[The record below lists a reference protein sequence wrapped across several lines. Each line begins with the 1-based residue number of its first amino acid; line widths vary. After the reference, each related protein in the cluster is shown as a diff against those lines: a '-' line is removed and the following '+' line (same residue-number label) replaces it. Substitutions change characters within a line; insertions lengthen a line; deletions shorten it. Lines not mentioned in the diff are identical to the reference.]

1 MQKNDVLLARQPIYD
16 RNKTLHGYE
25 LLFRNSVQ
33 NKAEITCD
41 DVATSSV
48 LLNAFTETDFEEVT
62 NNLPAFVNFSA
73 ELLDQPPFFDPENV
87 VIEILEDV
95 DINKKVIERI
105 LQLRKEGYVIA
116 LDDYALE
123 PKYKPLLP
131 HIDIVK
137 VDLPATPPNKLQQ
150 VVSYLRQFKL
160 TLLAEKV
167 ETPEEFKLC
176 HELGFDLFQG
186 YFLARPEIIKGRK
199 METSELSVLHLI
211 AEVQNPDTDIEKL
224 VEVISRDPMLSFK
237 LLKLVN
243 SAAFRRSKEIESIKN
258 AVLVLGLNRVKGWAS
273 LLALSKLSNKPEA
286 LQETAFIRALA
297 CEKIAERLSPNL
309 RDSFYTVGLL
319 SSLDAFFNQPLETIL
334 KELPIDDTLKKALTQ
349 HEGLPGL
356 ALNTTLNFEQSKL
369 DSIDWTKL
377 ASMNLTPSDINSI
390 YYQASGLAQST

>member
-16 RNKTLHGYE
+16 RDKTLHGYE
-25 LLFRNSVQ
+25 LLFRNSAQ
-33 NKAEITCD
+33 NKAEITCN

-48 LLNAFTETDFEEVT
+48 LLNAFTETDFEAVT

-95 DINKKVIERI
+95 VINKKVIERI
-105 LQLRKEGYVIA
+105 LQLRKKGYVIA

-137 VDLPATPPNKLQQ
+137 VDLPSTPPNKLQR

-167 ETPEEFKLC
+167 ETHEEFNIC
-176 HELGFDLFQG
+176 HKLGFDLYQG
-186 YFLARPEIIKGRK
+186 YFLARPEIVKGRK
-199 METSELSVLHLI
+199 LETSELSVLQLI
-211 AEVQNPDTDIEKL
+211 AEVQSPDTDIKKL
-224 VEVISRDPMLSFK
+224 VEVIARDPLLSFK

-258 AVLVLGLNRVKGWAS
+258 AVLVLGISRVKGWAS

-286 LQETAFIRALA
+286 LQETAFIRALV

-319 SSLDAFFNQPLETIL
+319 SSLDAFFDQPLETIL
-334 KELPIDDTLKKALTQ
+334 TELPIDDTLKKALTQ
-349 HEGLPGL
+349 HEGLHGL

-369 DSIDWTKL
+369 DSIDWTQL

-390 YYQASGLAQST
+390 YYQASGLAQSA

>member
-33 NKAEITCD
+33 NKAEITCN

-73 ELLDQPPFFDPENV
+73 ELLEQPPFFDPENV

-95 DINKKVIERI
+95 DINKKIIERI
-105 LQLRKEGYVIA
+105 LQLRKKGYVIA

-186 YFLARPEIIKGRK
+186 YFLARPEIVKGRK

-369 DSIDWTKL
+369 DSIDWDKL

-390 YYQASGLAQST
+390 YYQASGLAQSA

>member
-33 NKAEITCD
+33 NKAEITCN

-73 ELLDQPPFFDPENV
+73 ELLEQPPFFDPENV

-186 YFLARPEIIKGRK
+186 YFLARPEIVKGRK

-369 DSIDWTKL
+369 DSIDWDKL

-390 YYQASGLAQST
+390 YYQASGLAQSA

>member
-33 NKAEITCD
+33 NKAEITCN

-73 ELLDQPPFFDPENV
+73 ELLEQPPFFDPENV

-105 LQLRKEGYVIA
+105 LQLRKKGYVIA

-369 DSIDWTKL
+369 DSIDWDKL

-390 YYQASGLAQST
+390 YYQASGLAQSA

>member
-16 RNKTLHGYE
+16 RNKALHGYE

-33 NKAEITCD
+33 NKAEITCN

-73 ELLDQPPFFDPENV
+73 ELLEQPPFFDPENV

-105 LQLRKEGYVIA
+105 LQLRKKGYVIA

-186 YFLARPEIIKGRK
+186 YFLARPEIVKGRK

-369 DSIDWTKL
+369 DSIDWDKL

-390 YYQASGLAQST
+390 YYQASGLAQSA

>member
-33 NKAEITCD
+33 NKAEITCN

-73 ELLDQPPFFDPENV
+73 ELLEHPPFFDPENV

-105 LQLRKEGYVIA
+105 LQLRKKGYVIA

-186 YFLARPEIIKGRK
+186 YFLARPEIVKGRK

-369 DSIDWTKL
+369 DSIDWDKL

-390 YYQASGLAQST
+390 YYQASGLAQSA

>member
-1 MQKNDVLLARQPIYD
+1 
-16 RNKTLHGYE
+16 
-25 LLFRNSVQ
+25 
-33 NKAEITCD
+33 
-41 DVATSSV
+41 
-48 LLNAFTETDFEEVT
+48 
-62 NNLPAFVNFSA
+62 
-73 ELLDQPPFFDPENV
+73 
-87 VIEILEDV
+87 
-95 DINKKVIERI
+95 
-105 LQLRKEGYVIA
+105 
-116 LDDYALE
+116 
-123 PKYKPLLP
+123 
-131 HIDIVK
+131 
-137 VDLPATPPNKLQQ
+137 
-150 VVSYLRQFKL
+150 
-160 TLLAEKV
+160 
-167 ETPEEFKLC
+167 
-176 HELGFDLFQG
+176 
-186 YFLARPEIIKGRK
+186 
-199 METSELSVLHLI
+199 
-211 AEVQNPDTDIEKL
+211 
-224 VEVISRDPMLSFK
+224 MLSFK

-369 DSIDWTKL
+369 DSIDWDKL

-390 YYQASGLAQST
+390 YYQASGLAQSA

>member
-33 NKAEITCD
+33 NKAEITCN

-73 ELLDQPPFFDPENV
+73 ELLEHPPFFDPENV

-105 LQLRKEGYVIA
+105 LQLRKKGYVIA

-369 DSIDWTKL
+369 DSIDWDKL

-390 YYQASGLAQST
+390 YYQASGLAQSA

>member
-33 NKAEITCD
+33 NKAEITCN

-73 ELLDQPPFFDPENV
+73 ELLEHPPFFDPENV

-105 LQLRKEGYVIA
+105 LQLRKKGYVIA

-167 ETPEEFKLC
+167 ETPQEFKLC

-186 YFLARPEIIKGRK
+186 YFLARPEIVKGRK

-369 DSIDWTKL
+369 DSIDWDKL

-390 YYQASGLAQST
+390 YYQASGLAQSA

>member
-1 MQKNDVLLARQPIYD
+1 
-16 RNKTLHGYE
+16 
-25 LLFRNSVQ
+25 VQ
-33 NKAEITCD
+33 NKAEITCN

-73 ELLDQPPFFDPENV
+73 ELLEHPPFFDPENV

-105 LQLRKEGYVIA
+105 LQLRKKGYVIA

-186 YFLARPEIIKGRK
+186 YFLARPEIVKGRK

-369 DSIDWTKL
+369 DSIDWDKL

-390 YYQASGLAQST
+390 YYQASGLAQSA